1 MTTIM
6 IHDVTGIKM
15 EPIEALDSGTVTR
28 KIRVDTKLGHF
39 EVDLFLADSEP
50 DETGLAIKI

>member
-1 MTTIM
+1 
-6 IHDVTGIKM
+6 M
-15 EPIEALDSGTVTR
+15 EPIEALDSGRVTR